1 MGRDLWLLVAT
12 RTGRPTPTHDQTVI
26 RLKAE
31 HMASMQQTQ
40 SDTAA
45 ASMCEFS
52 EAFGR
57 YRQKMLLSLQSTKQD
72 CCWRVRTEHLANAGR
87 AWHKA
92 GPSVQSSNGSSYSS
106 KTSCCRRLRAV
117 PGIGLAEL
125 PSGNYWKN
133 R

>member
-1 MGRDLWLLVAT
+1 MGRDSLLLVAT

-26 RLKAE
+26 KLKAE

-45 ASMCEFS
+45 SMCEFS
-52 EAFGR
+52 EAFGC
-57 YRQKMLLSLQSTKQD
+57 YRQKVLLSLQSTKQD
-72 CCWRVRTEHLANAGR
+72 CSWIVHTEHLANAGR

-106 KTSCCRRLRAV
+106 KTSCCRRLRTV

-125 PSGNYWKN
+125 PSENC
-133 R
+133 